1 MVQCSRCINN
11 KNAFRL
17 PNGAPFVGASAM
29 DVLLDAVECGNTHER
44 LARNQLGPKVNS
56 QNSRRVHDQQNVR
69 STPIGEG
76 HALRNR
82 DCYQPGIGTP
92 NRGAVAVQPIAF

>member
-1 MVQCSRCINN
+1 MVQCSRCIDI
-11 KNAFRL
+11 KHAFRL

-44 LARNQLGPKVNS
+44 FARNQLGPKMNS
-56 QNSRRVHDQQNVR
+56 QNLRRVHDQQNVR
-69 STPIGEG
+69 STPIGAG

-82 DCYQPGIGTP
+82 DCCQPGIGTR
-92 NRGAVAVQPIAF
+92 NRGAVGVQPVAF